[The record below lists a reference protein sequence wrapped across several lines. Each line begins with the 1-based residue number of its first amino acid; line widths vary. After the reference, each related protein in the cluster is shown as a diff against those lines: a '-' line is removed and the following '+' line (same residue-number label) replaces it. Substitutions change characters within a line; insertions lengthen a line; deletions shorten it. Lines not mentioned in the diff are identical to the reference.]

1 MTIDLNNRN
10 ALVLG
15 SSRGI
20 GKAIA
25 KGLAGA
31 GANVCL
37 VARNEIDLQAAKAE
51 IEMKGAKV
59 SSVPADLGSC
69 DGIKEAFEF
78 AETAFGRVD
87 ILINN
92 CGGPKYGT
100 LSSLTENDWDSAI
113 DLTLRSVIRMTTLAV
128 PGMIERK
135 WGRIVT
141 VTSTVAKE
149 PSPAMILSATTR
161 AGVAAF
167 MKALSIETASHGVT
181 VNVVAPGGVLTG
193 RISELLKAKA
203 HAENRSVDEL
213 LKESQSSIPLG
224 RFASPDEFANFVVF
238 LCSPQALYV
247 TGTNV
252 SVDGGLTKSVN

>member
-1 MTIDLNNRN
+1 MKIDLHNRN

-31 GANVCL
+31 GASVCL

-51 IEMKGAKV
+51 IEMGGAQV
-59 SSVPADLGSC
+59 AIVPADLGSYE
-69 DGIKEAFEF
+69 GINKAFGF
-78 AETAFGRVD
+78 AEAAFGHVD

-92 CGGPKYGT
+92 SGGPKYGT
-100 LSSLTENDWDSAI
+100 LSTLTEQDWDRAI
-113 DLTLRSVIRMTTLAV
+113 DLTLRSVIRMTALVV
-128 PGMIERK
+128 PGMVERK

-149 PSPAMILSATTR
+149 PTPAMILSATTR

-167 MKALSIETASHGVT
+167 MKSLSIDTASHGVT

-193 RISELLKAKA
+193 RITELLKAKA
-203 HAENRSVDEL
+203 HAEHRSVEEL

-224 RFASPDEFANFVVF
+224 RFASTDEFANFVVF

>member
-1 MTIDLNNRN
+1 MKIDLCKRN

-25 KGLAGA
+25 KGLAHA

-37 VARNEIDLQAAKAE
+37 VARNESDLQAARAELEAQGTKVVAVSADQASFDGVKKAFAFVE
-51 IEMKGAKV
+51 KT
-59 SSVPADLGSC
+59 LGH
-69 DGIKEAFEF
+69 I
-78 AETAFGRVD
+78 D
-87 ILINN
+87 IVVNN

-100 LSSLTENDWDSAI
+100 LSTLTEEDWDRAI
-113 DLTLRSVIRMTTLAV
+113 DLTLRSVIRMTALVV

-149 PSPAMILSATTR
+149 PSPGMILSATTR

-167 MKALSIETASHGVT
+167 MKALSFETASHGVT

-193 RISELLKAKA
+193 RIKELLEAKA
-203 HAENRSVDEL
+203 HAEHRPLEEL
-213 LKESQSSIPLG
+213 LKESESSIPLG
-224 RFASPDEFANFVVF
+224 RFALPEEFANFVVF
-238 LCSPQALYV
+238 LCAPQSLYV

-252 SVDGGLTKSVN
+252 SVDGGLTKGVY

>member
-1 MTIDLNNRN
+1 MKIDLHNRN

-31 GANVCL
+31 GARVCL
-37 VARNEIDLQAAKAE
+37 VARNEIDLRAAKAE
-51 IEMKGAKV
+51 IEMGGAQV
-59 SSVPADLGSC
+59 AIAPADLGSC
-69 DGIKEAFEF
+69 DGIKKAFAF
-78 AETAFGRVD
+78 AETAFGHVD

-100 LSSLTENDWDSAI
+100 LSSITENDWESAI
-113 DLTLRSVIRMTTLAV
+113 DLNLRSVIRMTALAV

-149 PSPAMILSATTR
+149 PTPAMILSATTR

-181 VNVVAPGGVLTG
+181 VNVVAPGGVLTE
-193 RISELLKAKA
+193 RITELLKARA
-203 HAENRSVDEL
+203 DAEHRLVDEL
-213 LKESQSSIPLG
+213 LKESQSSIPIG
-224 RFASPDEFANFVVF
+224 RFASPDEFANLVVF

-252 SVDGGLTKSVN
+252 NVDGGLTKCVN